1 MRRWGL
7 ISPASFCYAEIK
19 KQKRRKSLLT
29 TIMIG
34 KALATVTENETLTSG
49 MINAKIKFE
58 FSADWHSE
66 ISRTA
71 IFTAGDVTKVVLDSY
86 WENNVCSIPQECLEK
101 SDEILMVG
109 VYGADNANTVA
120 IPTVWATV
128 GKIRKGYEGYED
140 VSTGTLPI
148 WAQVQSAAA
157 QSAQAAKDAQTAAET
172 AQGKAEDAQNAAET
186 AQAAAETAQGKAETA
201 QSKAETA
208 QGKAE
213 SAQTAAESAA
223 ASASGSASAAA
234 ESAASAAASE
244 TASAQS
250 VQTATEKATA
260 AQTAAQAA
268 QSAKAAAESAKAA
281 AVTAGA
287 SAESANASAQSAKSA
302 AESAKAA
309 AQTAQSKAETANTSA
324 QTAKADAEAANT
336 SAQSAKTDAESAKSA
351 AAGSA
356 QSAGAS
362 AQSAQASSKLSESWA
377 VGGTGTRTGEDT
389 NNAKYWAMAAQGVAG
404 GGVSSFNGRS
414 GAVAPQTGD
423 YTAAMVGA
431 DAQGAA
437 ETVQG
442 NLNVHAENTVKHI
455 TAAERTAWNGKQK
468 ALTFDT
474 APTAGSTNPI
484 TSGGVKAALDD
495 LPQPIIGTAPPTTS
509 TVGVV
514 GQEYIDTAA
523 KLVYHCTA
531 AAATG
536 YAWEAYSAGRS
547 TKVNTTLYASSWSTV
562 KKYTVSNANITET
575 SAVELLPREN
585 NGITQAQL
593 EALSGA
599 MIVGGTQ
606 AAGSIQLVA
615 LGDKPTTD
623 IPVTIIIRRD
633 L

>member
-1 MRRWGL
+1 M
-7 ISPASFCYAEIK
+7 
-19 KQKRRKSLLT
+19 T

-34 KALATVTENETLTSG
+34 KALATVTENEILTSG

-58 FSADWHSE
+58 FSEDWTSN
-66 ISRTA
+66 ISKTA

-86 WENNVCSIPQECLEK
+86 WENNVCSIPQECLAK

-109 VYGADNANTVA
+109 IYGADNANVVA

-157 QSAQAAKDAQTAAET
+157 QSATAAKNAQDAAEA
-172 AQGKAEDAQNAAET
+172 AQGKAEG
-186 AQAAAETAQGKAETA
+186 AQAAAEAAQTKAETAQSKAETA

-213 SAQTAAESAA
+213 SAQSAAESAA

-234 ESAASAAASE
+234 SSASAAALSEDASAEYEAGAKTAAASAAAN
-244 TASAQS
+244 
-250 VQTATEKATA
+250 
-260 AQTAAQAA
+260 
-268 QSAKAAAESAKAA
+268 
-281 AVTAGA
+281 G
-287 SAESANASAQSAKSA
+287 
-302 AESAKAA
+302 
-309 AQTAQSKAETANTSA
+309 
-324 QTAKADAEAANT
+324 
-336 SAQSAKTDAESAKSA
+336 
-351 AAGSA
+351 
-356 QSAGAS
+356 
-362 AQSAQASSKLSESWA
+362 KLSESWA

-389 NNAKYWAMAAQGVAG
+389 NNAKYWAMAAQGAAG
-404 GGVSSFNGRS
+404 GGVTSFNGRG
-414 GAVAPQTGD
+414 GAVVPKQGD

-431 DAQGAA
+431 DVQGAA
-437 ETVQG
+437 QTVQG
-442 NLNVHAENTVKHI
+442 NLNTHAENTIKHI
-455 TAAERTAWNGKQK
+455 TAAERTAWNGKQN

-474 APTAGSTNPI
+474 TPTEGSTNPV

-514 GQEYIDTAA
+514 GQEYIDKTN
-523 KLVYHCTA
+523 KRVWYCTA
-531 AAATG
+531 AESTG
-536 YAWEAYSAGRS
+536 YTWILTSAGLS
-547 TKVNTTLYASSWSTV
+547 TKVNTTLSASGWSTE
-562 KKYTVSNANITET
+562 KKYTVSNANITAT

-585 NGITQAQL
+585 NGITQAQM

-623 IPVTIIIRRD
+623 IPVTLIIRRD